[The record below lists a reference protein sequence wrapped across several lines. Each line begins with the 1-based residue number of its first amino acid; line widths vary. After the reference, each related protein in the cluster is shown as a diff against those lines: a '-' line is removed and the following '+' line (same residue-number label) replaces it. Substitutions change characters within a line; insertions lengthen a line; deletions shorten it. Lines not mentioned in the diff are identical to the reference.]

1 MTAYTDLHWRSADGL
16 SLHARDYLGPADRA
30 PVICI
35 HGLTRNARD
44 FEDLAPLIVG
54 ATGRRVIAVDVRG
67 RGASDRAVDP
77 MTYNP
82 GMYAA
87 DILALLDDQ
96 AIARAA
102 FVGTSMGG
110 LIMMTLALM
119 RPDAIAAAI
128 LNDVGPEIA
137 PEGLARIA
145 GYIGVSAE
153 VADWAGAAA
162 WVKAGNGVVFPDY
175 GEADWDRMA
184 RRTFREAGGRPVLD
198 HDPDIAVPIRAA
210 DPSAPPP
217 DLWPAF
223 GALVSGR
230 PALLIRGETSDIL
243 SPDIAARMRA
253 AAPHM
258 TYAEVSRVGHAPML
272 DESEAFDAIATLLH
286 ATE

>member
-1 MTAYTDLHWRSADGL
+1 MAACTRIHWRSSDGL
-16 SLHARDYLGPADRA
+16 NLHARDYPGAVDRP
-30 PVICI
+30 PVICL

-44 FEDLAPLIVG
+44 FEDLAPSIVG
-54 ATGRRVIAVDVRG
+54 ATGRRVIAVDIRG
-67 RGASDRAVDP
+67 RGGSDRALDP
-77 MTYNP
+77 MSYNP
-82 GMYAA
+82 AMYAA

-119 RPDAIAAAI
+119 RPDAIAAAV

-175 GEADWDRMA
+175 GDADWDRMA

-198 HDPDIAVPIRAA
+198 YDTDIAVPIRAA
-210 DPSAPPP
+210 DPSAPAP

-243 SPDIAARMRA
+243 SPDIAARMRV

-258 TYAEVSRVGHAPML
+258 AYAEVPRVGHAPML
-272 DESEAFDAIATLLH
+272 DESEAFNAITTLLL
-286 ATE
+286 AAE

>member
-1 MTAYTDLHWRSADGL
+1 MTAFTSLHWRSADGL
-16 SLHARDYLGPADRA
+16 ALHGRDYPGSADHA

-44 FEDLAPLIVG
+44 FEDLAPAIVA

-67 RGASDRAVDP
+67 RGASERAPDP

-87 DILALLDDQ
+87 DIMALLDDQ
-96 AIARAA
+96 AIGSAA
-102 FVGTSMGG
+102 FIGTSMGG

-119 RPDAIAAAI
+119 RPGAIAAAV

-145 GYIGVSAE
+145 GYVGVSAD

-162 WVKAGNGVVFPDY
+162 YVKAGNGAVFPSYDDS
-175 GEADWDRMA
+175 DWERMA
-184 RRTFREAGGRPVLD
+184 RRTFREQGGRPVLD
-198 HDPDIAVPIRAA
+198 YDPDIAVPIRAA

-217 DLWPAF
+217 DLWPVF
-223 GALVSGR
+223 GALAAGR
-230 PALLIRGETSDIL
+230 PALLIRGATSDIL
-243 SPDIAARMRA
+243 SAGIAARMRA

-258 TYAEVSRVGHAPML
+258 AYAEVPGVGHAPML
-272 DESEAFDAIATLLH
+272 DESEALGAIVALLN
-286 ATE
+286 AAD